1 MNKQKEILIWL
12 LGLDTAVS
20 AISLLIGFYLGVSWV
35 NLICLIPILIN
46 LYNFKLVAQ
55 NHLDKAT
62 TFTIVN
68 VTFSVYLI
76 DTGLL
81 LNTGTYLFYIP
92 IIIGIYLFDALGSKK
107 IKAIG
112 LLGCA
117 VAIVLVNLGWSPQLL
132 FKPIAEILELKHQI
146 YYNTI
151 ITLSGSIL
159 ILQTFSNLRK
169 EAILEIELNQ
179 ANNLALLENTK
190 DVIWSVDESLNLVS
204 FNSNYA
210 RMFQQFWKKAP
221 KAGVSILFAQGR
233 HKIYDEWNTWYK
245 KALKGEPF
253 QTDVEYNF
261 RDGKKIFEVSFTP
274 IIKSNAVQ
282 GMVIKAINITQRK
295 RAYEKQQL
303 IAQNLEL
310 LLSSTQE
317 IIFEMDENDKCMK
330 VWKDENLKMY
340 YPDEHFLGK
349 TITQLFDEPFGTK
362 LNIPFQITKNT
373 GIAQEYEYSFPVAGV
388 TKYYL
393 AKLRRIKNSEP
404 AKVSVVIEDISL
416 RKEAEIAQ
424 IHQSDFLNKLI
435 AHLPIG
441 VFVKQVKSGLTYT
454 LWNKELENLFN
465 LKESDVIG
473 KTDEEV
479 FKNAGEISHYLATDQ
494 LILRDKEPILI
505 QKLCIQ
511 VDEKPVYARTFKIPL
526 LDAQGEVESILGIL
540 ENITDVVHSQEEL
553 AIAEKRWNYA
563 LSGSR
568 DAVWDVNLISNET
581 FFSPVF
587 SEMLGYKAYEQLT
600 ESWEDLVHPDDLPK
614 AWNLF
619 VDHLEGL
626 SHFYECEYRLRRK
639 DNTYIWVLDRGKVAE
654 TDPDGNPTRVIG
666 TFSNIDYRKKLE
678 DEYKEALQK
687 AEEASHA
694 KSLFLSTMSHEI
706 RTPLNGVIGFI
717 NLLLL
722 DQPNAKQIENL
733 NALKYSADNLL
744 YMLNDI
750 LDFSKIDAGKM
761 DLEVHPFN
769 LIEILQNTSKS
780 FVHAAKEKGL
790 ILHLKA
796 NKEIPAALLGDS
808 LRISQILNN
817 LLSNGIKFTENGEV
831 GLIARCQEIRDDKA
845 LINFEVWDTG
855 IGIDPHYLPHLF
867 EQFTQASTDTTRKY
881 GGTGLGLAICKK
893 LVDIMGGNLVVK
905 SEKDKG
911 TTFSFTLSLPI
922 AQVNEATLNKVS
934 LPENIDFTGMSLLLV
949 EDNQVNVMVAKQLLN
964 RWKIEVDVAENGK
977 DALVWV
983 QRKKYDLILM
993 DLQMPE
999 MDGFESAETMRKAGI
1014 VTPIFALS
1022 ANVNSDARENVI
1034 ASGMNDYIS
1043 KPFKPAELAEKI
1055 NEVYLKL
1062 KSKKNNEEK
1071 PQNTLF

>member
-1 MNKQKEILIWL
+1 MHKQKEKSYRL
-12 LGLDTAVS
+12 LGLNTAVS
-20 AISLLIGFYLGVSWV
+20 IILITLGIFLGNTWVSLTCI
-35 NLICLIPILIN
+35 IPLLIN
-46 LYNFKLVAQ
+46 LYIFKLLA
-55 NHLDKAT
+55 NRHKEA
-62 TFTIVN
+62 
-68 VTFSVYLI
+68 
-76 DTGLL
+76 
-81 LNTGTYLFYIP
+81 
-92 IIIGIYLFDALGSKK
+92 
-107 IKAIG
+107 
-112 LLGCA
+112 
-117 VAIVLVNLGWSPQLL
+117 
-132 FKPIAEILELKHQI
+132 IAEI
-146 YYNTI
+146 
-151 ITLSGSIL
+151 
-159 ILQTFSNLRK
+159 
-169 EAILEIELNQ
+169 AISE

-190 DVIWSVDESLNLVS
+190 DAIWSVDENLNLVY
-204 FNSNYA
+204 FNSNFVN
-210 RMFQQFWKKAP
+210 RFQKKWDKTP
-221 KAGVSILFAQGR
+221 KIGESILFKQNSKDNIYNEWDKW
-233 HKIYDEWNTWYK
+233 HKDAFRN
-245 KALKGEPF
+245 GENATNNVHTF
-253 QTDVEYNF
+253 KE
-261 RDGKKIFEVSFTP
+261 GSEIFEVSFTP
-274 IIKSNAVQ
+274 TIINNKIQ
-282 GMVIKAINITQRK
+282 GMFVKATNITNSK
-295 RAYEKQQL
+295 KEYEKQQL

-310 LLSSTQE
+310 LLNSTQE
-317 IIFEMDENDKCMK
+317 IIFEMDENDCCIK
-330 VWKDENLKMY
+330 VWKSENLNLF
-340 YPDEHFLGK
+340 YPDEQFLGK
-349 TITQLFDEPFGTK
+349 SVVQIFDEPFGTN
-362 LNIPFQITKNT
+362 LSEPFQITKNT
-373 GIAQEYEYSFPVAGV
+373 GVPQEYEYARLIGGT
-388 TKYYL
+388 TKYYQ
-393 AKLRRIKNSEP
+393 AKLRRIKNSAP
-404 AKVSVVIEDISL
+404 AKVSIVIEDITL
-416 RKEAEIAQ
+416 RKEAEISQ

-441 VFVKQVKSGLTYT
+441 VFVKQVKNGLTYT
-454 LWNKELENLFN
+454 LWNKELEKLFN
-465 LKESDVIG
+465 LKEVNVIG

-479 FKNAGEISHYLATDQ
+479 FKDVGEISHYLATDQ

-511 VDEKPVYARTFKIPL
+511 VNEKPIYARTFKIPL

-626 SHFYECEYRLRRK
+626 SHFYECEYRLKRK
-639 DNTYIWVLDRGKVAE
+639 DNAYIWVLDRGKVAE
-654 TDPDGNPTRVIG
+654 TDQDGNPTRAIG

-678 DEYKEALQK
+678 EEYKQALQK
-687 AEEASHA
+687 AEEVSHA

-722 DQPNAKQIENL
+722 DQANVKQLENL

-780 FVHAAKEKGL
+780 FIHAAKQKG
-790 ILHLKA
+790 ISLHLRTS
-796 NKEIPAALLGDS
+796 KEIPELLKGDS

-817 LLSNGIKFTENGEV
+817 LLSNGIKFTETGEV
-831 GLIARCQEIRDDKA
+831 GLLARCEEIKDDKA
-845 LINFEVWDTG
+845 LLSFEIWDTG

-867 EQFTQASTDTTRKY
+867 EQFTQASSDTTRKY

-893 LVDIMGGNLVVK
+893 LVEIMGGTLSVT
-905 SEKDKG
+905 SEKNKG

-922 AQVNEATLNKVS
+922 ARINKEKNKQVS
-934 LPENIDFTGMSLLLV
+934 LPENIDFTGLSLLLV
-949 EDNQVNVMVAKQLLN
+949 EDNQVNVMVAKQLLT
-964 RWKIEVDVAENGK
+964 RWKITVDIANNGK
-977 DALVWV
+977 DALAWV

-999 MDGFESAETMRKAGI
+999 MDGFQSAETIRKAGI
-1014 VTPIFALS
+1014 LTPIFALS
-1022 ANVNSDARENVI
+1022 ANVNSDARDNVI

-1055 NEVYLKL
+1055 NVVYQKL
-1062 KSKKNNEEK
+1062 KHRRSNEK
-1071 PQNTLF
+1071 TPQNTLF